1 MYVWLGRVYGL
12 LLTFPEAPLVHE
24 LEGDGTAELHFVNGP
39 VEAFP
44 PEGFEDYFGPGP
56 HYRFIK
62 PAAAE
67 QGGSDILDRIR
78 NFPKGATPEDQMR
91 MLLRGGA
98 SAGVLSGS
106 NSDCDSGIDVDSES
120 DTSSI
125 DDFSDQSAQDAL
137 DYLYKIMKEDGPF
150 DGIVGYSEGAT
161 VAATLLLHEQKRFE
175 DEGIE
180 PMFKCALFF
189 AGWPPL
195 TPELDSIV
203 LADESDLVVT
213 IPTCHISS
221 SAPKLLQ
228 FSLIIFTDSLIVGSL
243 DPYLAGSMALYNICE
258 MDNAY
263 LFDHAKGHTLPRD
276 KGTIRELGD
285 TIRHMI
291 SNI

>member
-1 MYVWLGRVYGL
+1 VQ
-12 LLTFPEAPLVHE
+12 E
-24 LEGDGTAELHFVNGP
+24 LESDGTAELHFVNGP
-39 VEAFP
+39 VDAFP
-44 PEGFEDYFGPGP
+44 PEGFEDFFGPGP

-62 PAAAE
+62 PATAE
-67 QGGSDILDRIR
+67 KGGSDVLDRIR

-98 SAGVLSGS
+98 SVGVLSGPM
-106 NSDCDSGIDVDSES
+106 SDTDSGIDVDSES

-125 DDFSDQSAQDAL
+125 DECGDQSAQEAL
-137 DYLYKIMKEDGPF
+137 DYLYRIMEKEGPF

-175 DEGIE
+175 EEGIE
-180 PMFKCALFF
+180 PMLKCALFF

-203 LADESDLVVT
+203 LADESELIVT
-213 IPTCHISS
+213 IPTCHISES
-221 SAPKLLQ
+221 IHISCFWLY
-228 FSLIIFTDSLIVGSL
+228 TDISIVGSL

-276 KGTIRELGD
+276 KDTIRELGD
-285 TIRHMI
+285 TIRLMI
-291 SNI
+291 SNM